1 MVSVSEVEQIVVY
14 SFVEETSARVV
25 LDWLFYL
32 AVLAGGIVLVFGV
45 AFTIRKRRQE

>member
-1 MVSVSEVEQIVVY
+1 MSVSEVEQIVVY

-25 LDWLFYL
+25 LDWLFYS

-45 AFTIRKRRQE
+45 AFTVRKRRQE